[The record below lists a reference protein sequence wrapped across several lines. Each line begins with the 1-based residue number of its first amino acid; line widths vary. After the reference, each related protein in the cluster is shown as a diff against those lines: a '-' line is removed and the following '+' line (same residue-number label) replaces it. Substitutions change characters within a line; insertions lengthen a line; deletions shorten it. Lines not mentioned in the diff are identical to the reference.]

1 MGGCPPPGG
10 IEVPIIDPVR
20 AGVYAEKPLPPVFDV
35 LALLVQ
41 LPVDSRRSNLVRRH
55 TLGPAHAVGRG
66 GCWLRVAL
74 KQLPAVSAA
83 ALRGGGGGGG
93 GGGGNVRTASHLRDG
108 CHLRP
113 PARHP
118 SWAFLVNVPSKRPP
132 RTSHARCG
140 RSLVRKLF
148 GGSHYE
154 NLVLSRLTSSFRAKS
169 AGPDPTMILL
179 FVRTHIVPGGPG

>member
-1 MGGCPPPGG
+1 M
-10 IEVPIIDPVR
+10 R
-20 AGVYAEKPLPPVFDV
+20 AGIYAEKPLPPVFDV

-118 SWAFLVNVPSKRPP
+118 SWAFLVNVPSVNAFLANGR
-132 RTSHARCG
+132 HAPATRAVVDLWSESC
-140 RSLVRKLF
+140 LVVHIMKIWF
-148 GGSHYE
+148 
-154 NLVLSRLTSSFRAKS
+154 S
-169 AGPDPTMILL
+169 A
-179 FVRTHIVPGGPG
+179 V